1 VCVGYCMQD
10 CGYLEHLDRGDAH
23 QSFAKAISSDGHSY
37 WEEVLLSL
45 HFLLCVYCCKLL
57 SYIVYELLFGNKR
70 LFRLLFGCLCVDG
83 VQGPQPTAGKV
94 LYLSVISLAGSDGTS
109 MSQMCLFAMV
119 KSLQDRMECHRIVC

>member
-1 VCVGYCMQD
+1 MQD
-10 CGYLEHLDRGDAH
+10 CGYVEHLDRGDAH

-45 HFLLCVYCCKLL
+45 HFLLCVYCCILL
-57 SYIVYELLFGNKR
+57 SYIVYEMLFGNKR
-70 LFRLLFGCLCVDG
+70 LFRLLFGYLCVDG